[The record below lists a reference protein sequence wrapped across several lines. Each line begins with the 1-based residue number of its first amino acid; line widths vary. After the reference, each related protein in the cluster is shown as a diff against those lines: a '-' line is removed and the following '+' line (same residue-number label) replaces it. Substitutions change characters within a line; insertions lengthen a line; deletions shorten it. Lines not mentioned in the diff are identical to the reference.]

1 MEFCM
6 RITKHLLLQEVG
18 KSIKNNLVLSPLS
31 INVVLNMVAAR
42 LAGPAL
48 EHVMGHL
55 GFKTIS
61 DIHSNSSEI
70 MAVAAGD
77 GENGGPVFTMVNG
90 VWVDK
95 EFALNPSYEK
105 VLRERFDCEFNT
117 VDFRTQ
123 AEEVIEEVNT
133 WAEKASRG
141 LITNILEP
149 SSLDPMT
156 QLVLANGLYFKG
168 TWSKK
173 FDANLTQN
181 RNFYLLNGD
190 KISTPFMSNRKDY
203 LFRSFNDFKVLKIPY
218 HCGNLKSLVN
228 TKIDDINTDDSD
240 YDSDY
245 DNTNDGTP
253 RFSMFFLLPNKIDGL
268 PNLLEKLN
276 SDCGLLDQSL
286 MNLWKAELNK
296 FWIPKFKFSF
306 DFKVCKAMEDMGVS
320 LNVKSETVVSTI
332 LHKACVEIDEVGT
345 EAAAITVSMLM
356 GCSLYEPEKVNFV
369 ADHPFLFMI
378 KEEVSGLVIFAG
390 AVLNPAEVSF

>member
-6 RITKHLLLQEVG
+6 RIAKHLLLQEVG
-18 KSIKNNLVLSPLS
+18 KSIKKNLVLSPLS
-31 INVVLNMVAAR
+31 INVVLNMVIAR

-70 MAVAAGD
+70 MAVAAGN
-77 GENGGPVFTMVNG
+77 GENRGPVFTMVNG
-90 VWVDK
+90 VCVDK
-95 EFALNPSYEK
+95 EFALKPSYEE
-105 VLRERFDCEFNT
+105 VLREIFDCEFNT
-117 VDFRTQ
+117 IDFQTQ

-149 SSLDPMT
+149 DSLDPMT
-156 QLVLANGLYFKG
+156 QLVQANGLYFKG

-181 RNFYLLNGD
+181 RDFYLLNGD
-190 KISTPFMSNRKDY
+190 KISIPFMSN
-203 LFRSFNDFKVLKIPY
+203 
-218 HCGNLKSLVN
+218 
-228 TKIDDINTDDSD
+228 
-240 YDSDY
+240 
-245 DNTNDGTP
+245 
-253 RFSMFFLLPNKIDGL
+253 GL

-276 SDCGLLDQSL
+276 SDSGLLDQSL
-286 MNLWKAELNK
+286 MNLWKAELDK

-306 DFKVCKAMEDMGVS
+306 GFEVCKAMEDMGVS

-332 LHKACVEIDEVGT
+332 LHKACVEIDDVGT

-356 GCSLYEPEKVNFV
+356 GCSLYKPEKVNFV

-378 KEEVSGLVIFAG
+378 KEEVSGLVIFTAK
-390 AVLNPAEVSF
+390 EVIEEVNTWAKKASRGLTTNILEPDSLDPMT